1 MLEPIPMIRTSAGRW
16 RSARVRLRRAWMA
29 GAAGALFLC
38 QHASAS
44 PAPVRTS
51 LAEAFF
57 IQRHPVTGSVEW
69 LGSGI
74 IWLLMAMSVAC
85 LGILGAML
93 LENRRDRIAP
103 KALGDALPGAGAGGA
118 EGVRSRIA
126 GDASV
131 LAASMEAALDAQ
143 RLGQDA
149 MLHAAEDRLDELTV
163 QRLRSI
169 EPLSVIGNIA
179 PMIGLFGTVYGMILA
194 FREIVV
200 SGGSP
205 DPVGLAAGIG
215 TALTTTFW
223 GLVVAIPALAGHAL
237 IRNAIDARTF
247 AALRIVERTIERLA
261 GADGAATGGSLGRD
275 RERADGALQGT

>member
-1 MLEPIPMIRTSAGRW
+1 MIAENHRNPINAVQRTAVSI
-16 RSARVRLRRAWMA
+16 
-29 GAAGALFLC
+29 ALLLTPA
-38 QHASAS
+38 ASAS
-44 PAPVRTS
+44 PLRTS

-57 IQRHPVTGSVEW
+57 IQRHPVTGAMEW

-74 IWLLMAMSVAC
+74 IWLLMALSVVC
-85 LGILGAML
+85 LGILGAMIL
-93 LENRRDRIAP
+93 DNRRERITPKSLADQLPTLASSPDAHARLNAKITGDR
-103 KALGDALPGAGAGGA
+103 
-118 EGVRSRIA
+118 
-126 GDASV
+126 SV
-131 LAASMEAALDAQ
+131 LAESTAAALEAAP
-143 RLGQDA
+143 LGHDA

-163 QRLRSI
+163 QRLRAI
-169 EPLSVIGNIA
+169 EPLSVVGNIA

-247 AALRIVERTIERLA
+247 AALRIIERTIERLA
-261 GADGAATGGSLGRD
+261 AAAPAASTAEPASTT
-275 RERADGALQGT
+275 A

>member
-1 MLEPIPMIRTSAGRW
+1 MMVRQRTTPSNAPVRRIVPWLGVVFGLLLAPSA
-16 RSARVRLRRAWMA
+16 A
-29 GAAGALFLC
+29 
-38 QHASAS
+38 AS
-44 PAPVRTS
+44 PLRTS

-74 IWLLMAMSVAC
+74 IWFLMVLSVAC
-85 LGILGAML
+85 LGILGAMI
-93 LENRRDRIAP
+93 LENRRERIAP
-103 KALGDALPGAGAGGA
+103 KALVEELPPLAGSAGGA
-118 EGVRSRIA
+118 ASIESRIA
-126 GDASV
+126 SDPSL
-131 LAASMEAALDAQ
+131 LAASTAAALEA
-143 RLGQDA
+143 RHLGHDA

-163 QRLRSI
+163 QRLRAI
-169 EPLSVIGNIA
+169 EPLSVVGNIA

-247 AALRIVERTIERLA
+247 AALRVIERTIERLA
-261 GADGAATGGSLGRD
+261 GDASQASPSVSASTSDSVTSAPIHPI
-275 RERADGALQGT
+275 E